1 MKRTDIFLPEIEKYY
16 DATLLKILPDY
27 GFGGKK
33 LGHVIVT
40 EGGKTL
46 RMSGVPALSEHG
58 VKGVGDMGIQ
68 TTQALELIRLQVERA
83 GATWDDII
91 HFIFYFT
98 DREQF
103 HKKALPARWEYFKK
117 HSKTGRA
124 PLITSIGVT
133 ALMHPDMMIEIEATA
148 VFD

>member
-1 MKRTDIFLPEIEKYY
+1 MKRTDVHLPEIEKYY

-40 EGGKTL
+40 EGADSEDVGS
-46 RMSGVPALSEHG
+46 SGAEPSG

-103 HKKALPARWEYFKK
+103 HKKLFRLGGNISRNIPKR
-117 HSKTGRA
+117 
-124 PLITSIGVT
+124 
-133 ALMHPDMMIEIEATA
+133 IEPP
-148 VFD
+148 

>member
-1 MKRTDIFLPEIEKYY
+1 MKRTDISLPELEKYY

-27 GFGGKK
+27 GMGGKK

-46 RMSGVPALSEHG
+46 RMSGVPALSENG

-98 DREQF
+98 DRAISQESPSCSMGIFQKTF
-103 HKKALPARWEYFKK
+103 QKGPGPLDYLNRG
-117 HSKTGRA
+117 HSPHASRY
-124 PLITSIGVT
+124 
-133 ALMHPDMMIEIEATA
+133 D
-148 VFD
+148 D